1 MRITGLS
8 GLDTESW
15 VKELMTAQRKSGDKL
30 YQQKQL
36 QNWKIDAYR
45 EVNTKILDLRNI
57 MQDMRWSSAFNK
69 STTDSSNS
77 GLVTATVTGTPTQSI
92 YEISNVTLAKQATS
106 ANYTLNVGI
115 SGTETL
121 SADQTITLNGTN
133 ITLTS
138 GSKLS
143 DIVTTINAAV
153 DAAGVPIG
161 IIAQPF
167 EDGKS
172 IVLTAA
178 GTGTTSNLSIA
189 SATGAFGLSSIPITK
204 QGVNAQTASVTI
216 NGATLNPTS
225 NTFTYDGMK
234 FELKDNDTSGTIT
247 TITQKKD
254 TATIFDSI
262 KKFVDTYNGIIDDL
276 NKKVSERKNR
286 DYLPLNDDQKEA
298 MKDNDIEKWEAK
310 AKEGLLGSD
319 SIITNML
326 SKMRTATNTSVVS
339 IDSSGTK
346 TTVGSLTSIGI
357 GLSDSWRD
365 NGKLK
370 IDETKLKAALETN
383 LETVTS
389 IFSKSTSNLTT
400 SANTVQSTSKFDQ
413 SGVADRLYDQLE
425 ATIKE
430 LSEKALKGSQSIIG
444 KQISQLDT
452 RISDFE
458 KRMTEME
465 DRYFRQFSAM
475 ETAMA
480 KFNSQSGW
488 MASQFGGGQ

>member
-1 MRITGLS
+1 MRLTGLS

-30 YQQKQL
+30 YQQKQ
-36 QNWKIDAYR
+36 QHNWKIDAYR

-77 GLVTATVTGTPTQSI
+77 GIITATITGNPTQSS
-92 YEISNVTLAKQATS
+92 YEIKDVTLAKQATS

-115 SGTETL
+115 SGTDTL
-121 SADQTITLNGTN
+121 SADQTITLNGSD
-133 ITLTS
+133 IILTS
-138 GSKLS
+138 SSKLS
-143 DIVTTINAAV
+143 DIVTSINAA
-153 DAAGVPIG
+153 GVG
-161 IIAQPF
+161 ITAQAF

-172 IVLTAA
+172 IVLIAA
-178 GTGTTSNLSIA
+178 GTGTASNLSIA
-189 SATGAFGLSSIPITK
+189 SASGAFGLSSTEITK
-204 QGVNAQTASVTI
+204 QGTNAQSASVTV

-234 FELKDNDTSGTIT
+234 FELKGNDPSSTTT

-254 TATIFDSI
+254 TTVIFDSI

-276 NKKVSERKNR
+276 NKKATERKNR
-286 DYLPLNDDQKEA
+286 NYLPLTDEQKEA
-298 MKDNDIEKWEAK
+298 MKDSDVEKWEAK

-319 SIITNML
+319 SIITNLL
-326 SKMRTATNTSVVS
+326 SKMRSATNTSIIN
-339 IDSSGTK
+339 IDSFGTK
-346 TTVGSLTSIGI
+346 TNVGSLTSIGF
-357 GLSDSWRD
+357 GLADSWKD

-383 LETVTS
+383 LDTVTS
-389 IFSKSTSNLTT
+389 IFTKSTSNLPAGDT
-400 SANTVQSTSKFDQ
+400 SNTIKSSTKFDQ

-475 ETAMA
+475 ESAMA

>member
-15 VKELMTAQRKSGDKL
+15 VKDLMTAQRKSGDRL
-30 YQQKQL
+30 YQQKQS

-57 MQDMRWSSAFNK
+57 MQEMRYTSAFNK

-77 GLVTATVTGTPTQSI
+77 GLVTATVTGSPTQSS
-92 YEISNVTLAKQATS
+92 YEIKDITLAKQATS
-106 ANYTLNVGI
+106 AAYTLNVGF
-115 SGTETL
+115 SGTDTL
-121 SADQTITLNGTN
+121 SADQTITLNGTD

-143 DIVTTINAAV
+143 DIVTAINAA
-153 DAAGVPIG
+153 GVG
-161 IIAQPF
+161 ITAQAF
-167 EDGKS
+167 DDGKS
-172 IVLTAA
+172 VVLTAA
-178 GTGTTSNLSIA
+178 GTGTASNLSIA
-189 SATGAFGLSSIPITK
+189 SATGAFGLPAISITK
-204 QGVNAQTASVTI
+204 QGTNAQSASVTI

-234 FELKDNDTSGTIT
+234 FELKGNDPSGTTT

-254 TATIFDSI
+254 TTAIFDSI
-262 KKFVDTYNGIIDDL
+262 KKFVDTYNGIVDDL
-276 NKKVSERKNR
+276 NKKATERKNR
-286 DYLPLNDDQKEA
+286 DYLPLTDDQKEA
-298 MKDNDIEKWEAK
+298 MKESGIEKWEAK
-310 AKEGLLGSD
+310 AKEGLLSSD
-319 SIITNML
+319 SIITNLL
-326 SKMRTATNTSVVS
+326 SKMRNATNTSVIN
-339 IDSSGTK
+339 IDSFGIK

-357 GLSDSWRD
+357 GIADSWRD

-383 LETVTS
+383 LDMVTS
-389 IFSKSTSNLTT
+389 IFTKSTSNLPAGDT
-400 SANTVQSTSKFDQ
+400 SNTVKNSTKFDQ

-430 LSEKALKGSQSIIG
+430 LSDKALKGSQSIIG

-465 DRYFRQFSAM
+465 DRYYRQFSAL
-475 ETAMA
+475 ESAMA
-480 KFNSQSGW
+480 KFNSQSSW
-488 MASQFGGGQ
+488 MANQFGGGQ